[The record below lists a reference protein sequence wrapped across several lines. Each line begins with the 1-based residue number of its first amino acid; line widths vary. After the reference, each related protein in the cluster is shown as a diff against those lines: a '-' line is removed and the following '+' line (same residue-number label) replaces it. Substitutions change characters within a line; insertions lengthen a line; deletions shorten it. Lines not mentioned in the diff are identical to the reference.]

1 MCQLQHVS
9 NKQPLWT
16 SCFFRNNISHKWT
29 QIRQKINI
37 NIFKQFSVLIWNKN
51 QNWEQALI
59 YTGEETKSCKM
70 WERSVSPP
78 FYLRYRYF
86 SRFHLKLFRYNPLFS
101 VWRLL
106 AILRFPLHPT
116 LNFWEKVR
124 EAEMTGWKVDDNAWS
139 FSSKSSQSISCIF
152 PLTLRN
158 GSPSKLRATKA
169 VYTKAVLF
177 GL

>member
-1 MCQLQHVS
+1 MCVS
-9 NKQPLWT
+9 FNTFLINSHFEPPASLEIT
-16 SCFFRNNISHKWT
+16 FLISELKLDRKST
-29 QIRQKINI
+29 L
-37 NIFKQFSVLIWNKN
+37 IFKQFSVLIWNKN

-124 EAEMTGWKVDDNAWS
+124 EAEMTGWKEDDNAWS